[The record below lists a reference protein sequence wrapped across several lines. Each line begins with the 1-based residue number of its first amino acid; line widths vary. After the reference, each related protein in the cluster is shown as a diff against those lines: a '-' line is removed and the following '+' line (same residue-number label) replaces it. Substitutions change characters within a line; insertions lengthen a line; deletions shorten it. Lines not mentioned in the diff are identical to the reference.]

1 MLTLLGK
8 PLASRLFL
16 GTARYPSLD
25 LLSKTLMTARPG
37 LITLA
42 VRRPTPGLVHPRNF
56 ADMLEVLAT
65 PLLPNTAGCHSV
77 MEAVTTAELAR
88 EMFRTSWIKLEVIG
102 SKRWLEPDGV
112 GLVEAATIL
121 VAEGFEV
128 FPYTTEDLAVA
139 DRLVEAGCRVLM
151 PWGAPIG
158 SARGLN
164 NVYGL
169 RALRAHFAE
178 IPLVVDAGLG
188 VPSHAAAAMELG
200 YDAGLLNTAVAEAGD
215 PVAMAK
221 AFAIAIE
228 AGRLA
233 HAARPMAPRDMAVP
247 STPVFGKAALGD

>member
-42 VRRPTPGLVHPRNF
+42 VRRPTPGLVQPRTF

-77 MEAVTTAELAR
+77 MEAVTTARLAR

-128 FPYTTEDLAVA
+128 FPYTTEDLAIA
-139 DRLVEAGCRVLM
+139 ERLLRAGCRVLM
-151 PWGAPIG
+151 PWAAPIG
-158 SARGLN
+158 SGRGLEN
-164 NVYGL
+164 RAGL
-169 RALRAHFAE
+169 LRLREAFPD
-178 IPLVVDAGLG
+178 IPMILDAGLG
-188 VPSHAAAAMELG
+188 RPSHAAEAMEHG
-200 YDAGLLNTAVAEAGD
+200 FDAVLLNTAVAESGD
-215 PVAMAK
+215 PLRMAL
-221 AFAIAIE
+221 AFASAVE

-233 HAARPMAPRDMAVP
+233 FEAGLVAPRQNARA
-247 STPVFGKAALGD
+247 STPEEGKAALG